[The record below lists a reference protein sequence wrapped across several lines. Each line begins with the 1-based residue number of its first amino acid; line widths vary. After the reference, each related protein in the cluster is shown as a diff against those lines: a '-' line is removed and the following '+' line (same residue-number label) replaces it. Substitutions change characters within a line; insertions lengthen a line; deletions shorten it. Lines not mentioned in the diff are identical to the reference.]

1 MHLYLDV
8 SGSMTECLPYLSA
21 ACREPFR
28 RGELKIFAF
37 STVVSELKGHDL
49 SKAPMRNTWGTDIN
63 AVLEHATS
71 HSCEAPAEGHPDRH
85 RRLRGAGPQRPDCQ
99 ARSHASGGC
108 PDSLRPR
115 QRPATMGPRNHP
127 TPQTMNQHAE
137 YVSPGH
143 PDRLADAIAE
153 SIVTAAV
160 RQKPDALVGVEV
172 AVHTDCV
179 FVDGRIAAGSQPVDI
194 EKIVRDVYRAA
205 GYGGSW
211 NPDPGKIRVT
221 TELCEEVLPAEES
234 DIRPFSDDQNIV
246 IGYACGDERTNYLPA
261 AHWISGEL
269 GRRLFARLR
278 SDADLSAI
286 FGPDFKILSSLE
298 VEPGDDTGRMAPPHP
313 ERPARSQAALRAAAP
328 DSLASPRADSEGLG
342 EPEGWKEQLRPSPR
356 TNFILNGAGE
366 FAIGGPEGDNGLSG
380 KKLVIDHYGPGV
392 PIGGGA
398 LAGKDPH
405 KVDKCG
411 ALRARQ
417 LAKKLVRGGVDEARV
432 ILGWAPG
439 GDAPFLIEA
448 STTQGGVSLQVPRQ
462 ELPPEEW
469 FTHQVDRCATLE
481 TAGA

>member
-1 MHLYLDV
+1 MGARNNPT
-8 SGSMTECLPYLSA
+8 S
-21 ACREPFR
+21 
-28 RGELKIFAF
+28 KI
-37 STVVSELKGHDL
+37 
-49 SKAPMRNTWGTDIN
+49 
-63 AVLEHATS
+63 
-71 HSCEAPAEGHPDRH
+71 
-85 RRLRGAGPQRPDCQ
+85 
-99 ARSHASGGC
+99 
-108 PDSLRPR
+108 
-115 QRPATMGPRNHP
+115 
-127 TPQTMNQHAE
+127 MNQHAE

-179 FVDGRIAAGSQPVDI
+179 FVDGRIAAGPGI
-194 EKIVRDVYRAA
+194 NIGKIVRAVYRAA

-246 IGYACGDERTNYLPA
+246 VGYACGDKRTNYLPV

-269 GRRLFARLR
+269 GRRLFAHLR
-278 SDADLSAI
+278 GDADLSAI
-286 FGPDFKILSSLE
+286 FGPDFKILASWSVTPGATKVEWQRLVVSIQHVPKLPYERQHWILLPILEHILRELEKGGLRGVASSF
-298 VEPGDDTGRMAPPHP
+298 
-313 ERPARSQAALRAAAP
+313 AP
-328 DSLASPRADSEGLG
+328 DKLL
-342 EPEGWKEQLRPSPR
+342 
-356 TNFILNGAGE
+356 LNGAGE

-417 LAKKLVRGGVDEARV
+417 LAKKLARNGVDEARV
-432 ILGWAPG
+432 IQGWAPG
-439 GDAPFLIEA
+439 GDAPLLIEA
-448 STTQGGVSLQVPRQ
+448 STSQRGVSLLVPRQ
-462 ELPPEEW
+462 ELPQDDW
-469 FTHQVDRCATLE
+469 FSIKTIVRDLE
-481 TAGA
+481 LIERDWAADLLAGYFRQPTAPWER

>member
-1 MHLYLDV
+1 MD
-8 SGSMTECLPYLSA
+8 
-21 ACREPFR
+21 
-28 RGELKIFAF
+28 
-37 STVVSELKGHDL
+37 
-49 SKAPMRNTWGTDIN
+49 
-63 AVLEHATS
+63 
-71 HSCEAPAEGHPDRH
+71 
-85 RRLRGAGPQRPDCQ
+85 
-99 ARSHASGGC
+99 
-108 PDSLRPR
+108 
-115 QRPATMGPRNHP
+115 
-127 TPQTMNQHAE
+127 QHAE

-160 RQKPDALVGVEV
+160 RERSDALVGVEV

-194 EKIVRDVYRAA
+194 EKIVRDVYRSA

-211 NPDPGKIRVT
+211 NPDPAKIRVT
-221 TELCEEVLPAEES
+221 TELCQEVLSPEES

-246 IGYACGDERTNYLPA
+246 IGYACGDERTNCLPA

-278 SDADLSAI
+278 SDAELSAT
-286 FGPDFKILSSLE
+286 FGPDFKILASLE
-298 VEPGDDTGRMAPPHP
+298 MAPGDDTSRMASPHP
-313 ERPARSQAALRAAAP
+313 EYPTCSQVVLRAAAP
-328 DSLASPRADSEGLG
+328 DFASYPRHILSELEKGGLRG
-342 EPEGWKEQLRPSPR
+342 VASSFAPDKLL
-356 TNFILNGAGE
+356 LNGAGE
-366 FAIGGPEGDNGLSG
+366 FAVGGPEGDNGLSG

-439 GDAPFLIEA
+439 GDTPFLVEA
-448 STTQGGVSLQVPRQ
+448 STSNGSVNLQVPRG
-462 ELPPEEW
+462 ELPSEEW
-469 FTHQVDRCATLE
+469 FTIKSIVRDLELFERDWAADLLAGYFCQPAATWE
-481 TAGA
+481 R